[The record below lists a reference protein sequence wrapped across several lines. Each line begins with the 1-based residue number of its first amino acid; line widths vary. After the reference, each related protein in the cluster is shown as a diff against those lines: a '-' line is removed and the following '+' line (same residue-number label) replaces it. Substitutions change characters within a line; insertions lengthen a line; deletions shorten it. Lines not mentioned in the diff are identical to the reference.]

1 MHWTGQPSIACWIS
15 FSAAPVGSKH
25 SDFPALLKRNTPG
38 QVDMQRPQ
46 LMQFSWSTTG
56 CLFILASLI
65 TVVYCTSF
73 RKDVNPVEKPMIFE
87 TVEVGPLGVNCII
100 LGCESTREGVV
111 IDPGGDVGLIAEIV
125 KRHGLKI
132 RYIINTH
139 GHFDHVGG
147 NLQAVRTFGAPLL
160 IHSSDAVMLGRAADV
175 ARTYGMP
182 GENSP
187 APDGFLAEN
196 AEIVFGS
203 HHMKV
208 LHTPGHTQG
217 GCCLYLEAEKKLI
230 TGDTLFAD
238 SIGRTDLPGG
248 SHEQL
253 LASIRA
259 KLFTLPDEVTAYPG
273 HGPKTT
279 IAHEKRNNP
288 YF

>member
-1 MHWTGQPSIACWIS
+1 
-15 FSAAPVGSKH
+15 
-25 SDFPALLKRNTPG
+25 
-38 QVDMQRPQ
+38 
-46 LMQFSWSTTG
+46 
-56 CLFILASLI
+56 
-65 TVVYCTSF
+65 
-73 RKDVNPVEKPMIFE
+73 VEKQMIFE
-87 TVEVGPLGVNCII
+87 TVEVGPLGVNCFI
-100 LGCESTREGVV
+100 LGCEDTREGVV
-111 IDPGGDVGLIAEIV
+111 IDPGGDVGRIAEIV
-125 KRHGLKI
+125 QRHGLKI

-147 NLQAVRTFGAPLL
+147 NLQAVKAFGAPLL
-160 IHSSDAVMLGRAADV
+160 IHENDAVMLGRTAEV
-175 ARTYGMP
+175 ARMYGMQ

-187 APDGFLAEN
+187 APDSFLAEGM
-196 AEIVFGS
+196 EIIFGTQR
-203 HHMKV
+203 MKV

-217 GCCLYLEAEKKLI
+217 GCCLYLEAEKKVI

-253 LASIRA
+253 LASIKT

-279 IAHEKRNNP
+279 IGHEKHNNP